1 MGATP
6 YGVEASAG
14 HSGTYTGPN
23 GATLRYNYKGGAAAK
38 PWRAGAAGAHGT
50 AVQGADGA
58 GYAHGAH
65 GAAVTGS
72 AGDAFPRGY

>member
-6 YGVEASAG
+6 YGVGASAG
-14 HSGTYTGPN
+14 HRGTYTGPN
-23 GATLRYNYKGGAAAK
+23 GTTLRYNYKGGAAAK
-38 PWRAGAAGAHGT
+38 PWRAGA

-72 AGDAFPRGY
+72 GGDASPRGY